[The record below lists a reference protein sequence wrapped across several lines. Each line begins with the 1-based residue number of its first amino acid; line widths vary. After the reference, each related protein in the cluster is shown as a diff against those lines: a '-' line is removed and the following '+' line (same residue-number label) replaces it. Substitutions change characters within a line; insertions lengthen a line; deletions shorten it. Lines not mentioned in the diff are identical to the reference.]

1 MEDFKAGDRAIY
13 IGCIDEQVAWG
24 SNDDPR
30 KVMIEGDIYRIEKV
44 ELHSYHTKLRFR
56 GIKGKFNSVCF
67 KKYDYTHFC
76 R

>member
-1 MEDFKAGDRAIY
+1 MEDFKAGDRAIF
-13 IGCIDEQVAWG
+13 IGCIDEQVSWG

-30 KVMIEGDIYRIEKV
+30 KVMIEGDIYTIKKV
-44 ELHSYHTKLRFR
+44 EPHSYHTKLYFR

-67 KKYDYTHFC
+67 KKYDCKNFC

>member
-1 MEDFKAGDRAIY
+1 MDFRKGDRAIF

-44 ELHSYHTKLRFR
+44 ELHSYYTKLSFR
-56 GIKGKFNSVCF
+56 GMKGKFNSVSF
-67 KKYDYTHFC
+67 KKLV
-76 R
+76 